1 VHRRSLPTAG
11 SPTAVTRPVASRIL
25 GPPPRA
31 ALDAGSYA
39 GRVPTA
45 LPPESPTDPPTG
57 QLTGEPAHFAAG
69 PPSGRSFAATART
82 PAGLLGALV
91 TSDPGR
97 PRVTWYDDAP
107 GPTRGERIEL
117 SARVLANW
125 TAKAANLLVDELD
138 VEPGDEVVLALP
150 THWRAL
156 YWSLAVW
163 SAGGVVVV
171 PAGPD
176 DVPDAPRVLVVTA
189 ETAGLAAASN
199 ADSVVAVSLP
209 ALSRAWTEG
218 PLPAGAVD
226 EAAVLTGQGD
236 VFVPFDDP
244 DPDGLALRVG
254 GGPDARVWTSA
265 GLLTDARQ
273 AASTL
278 PDRARVLRT
287 EGPAAAVDLL
297 APWTVDGSLL
307 LVRDPDPALLDDRLR
322 AEQVT
327 PT

>member
-1 VHRRSLPTAG
+1 
-11 SPTAVTRPVASRIL
+11 
-25 GPPPRA
+25 
-31 ALDAGSYA
+31 
-39 GRVPTA
+39 VPTA
-45 LPPESPTDPPTG
+45 LPPDSPTDPPTG
-57 QLTGEPAHFAAG
+57 QLTGEPAAAHDDA
-69 PPSGRSFAATART
+69 SGRSFAAAART
-82 PAGLLGALV
+82 PAQLLAALV
-91 TSDPGR
+91 ASDPGR

-107 GPTRGERIEL
+107 GPTHGERIEL

-171 PAGPD
+171 PTGPD
-176 DVPDAPRVLVVTA
+176 DVPDDPRVLVVAAQTA
-189 ETAGLAAASN
+189 HLAAGSSAG
-199 ADSVVAVSLP
+199 SVVAVSLP
-209 ALSRAWTEG
+209 ALSRAWTGG

-244 DPDGLALRVG
+244 DPAGPALRVG
-254 GGPDARVWTSA
+254 SGPSARTWTA
-265 GLLTDARQ
+265 EGLVAEARR
-273 AASTL
+273 AASAL
-278 PDRARVLRT
+278 PHHARVLRSG
-287 EGPAAAVDLL
+287 GPETAVDLL
-297 APWTVDGSLL
+297 APWTVDGSLV

>member
-1 VHRRSLPTAG
+1 VPNA
-11 SPTAVTRPVASRIL
+11 SPP
-25 GPPPRA
+25 
-31 ALDAGSYA
+31 
-39 GRVPTA
+39 
-45 LPPESPTDPPTG
+45 DPPNHPPHDAPGG
-57 QLTGEPAHFAAG
+57 QLTGEPAAAHTG
-69 PPSGRSFAATART
+69 EPSGPSFAASART
-82 PAGLLGALV
+82 PAELLAALV
-91 TSDPGR
+91 ASDPGR
-97 PRVTWYDDAP
+97 PRVTWYDDAE
-107 GPTRGERIEL
+107 GPTRGERVEF

-138 VEPGDEVVLALP
+138 LEPGDEVVLALP

-176 DVPDAPRVLVVTA
+176 DVPDDPRVLVVTA
-189 ETAGLAAASN
+189 RTAGLAVGSAAGSL
-199 ADSVVAVSLP
+199 VAVSLP
-209 ALSRAWTEG
+209 ALSRGWADG

-236 VFVPFDDP
+236 VFAPFDDP
-244 DPDGLALRVG
+244 DPNGLALRVG
-254 GGPDARVWTSA
+254 SGPQARAWTSA
-265 GLLTDARQ
+265 GLLSDARR

-278 PDRARVLRT
+278 PERARVLRT

-297 APWTVDGSLL
+297 APWTVDGSLV

-327 PT
+327 RG

>member
-1 VHRRSLPTAG
+1 MPSAAAGGRSAGLPQAA
-11 SPTAVTRPVASRIL
+11 AV
-25 GPPPRA
+25 
-31 ALDAGSYA
+31 AGSYA

-57 QLTGEPAHFAAG
+57 QLTGEPAGSAAG
-69 PPSGRSFAATART
+69 TSSGRSFAAAART
-82 PAGLLGALV
+82 PAQLLAALV
-91 TSDPGR
+91 ASDPGR

-107 GPTRGERIEL
+107 GSTRGERIEL

-138 VEPGDEVVLALP
+138 VEPGDEVLLALP

-171 PAGPD
+171 PTGPD

-189 ETAGLAAASN
+189 ETAGLAAASR
-199 ADSVVAVSLP
+199 ADAVVAVSLP
-209 ALSRAWTEG
+209 ALSRGWADG

-236 VFVPFDDP
+236 VFVPLEDP
-244 DPDGLALRVG
+244 DPAGPALRVG
-254 GGPDARVWTSA
+254 SGPAASAWTA
-265 GLLTDARQ
+265 EGLLTEARR

-287 EGPAAAVDLL
+287 GGPAAAVDLL
-297 APWTVDGSLL
+297 APWTVDGSLV
-307 LVRDPDPALLDDRLR
+307 LVRDPDPTVLADRLR

-327 PT
+327 ST